1 MLGDYFIILFDEG
14 VIVAGDNILSY
25 YLFRFIRYLRILQRN
40 LMRDWATYNLDL
52 IVIEDEM

>member
-25 YLFRFIRYLRILQRN
+25 YLFRFIRYLRILLGN
-40 LMRDWATYNLDL
+40 LMRDWGTYN
-52 IVIEDEM
+52 

>member
-1 MLGDYFIILFDEG
+1 LLQEII
-14 VIVAGDNILSY
+14 ILSY